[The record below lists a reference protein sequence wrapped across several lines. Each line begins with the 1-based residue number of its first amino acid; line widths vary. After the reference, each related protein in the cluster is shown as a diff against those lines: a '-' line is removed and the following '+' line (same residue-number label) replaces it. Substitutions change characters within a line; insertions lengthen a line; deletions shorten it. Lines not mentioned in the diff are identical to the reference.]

1 MCPRAA
7 CLMSIMAQQVTRIV
21 VPFSPR
27 HLFESNSN
35 SGPILAP
42 GVYLNLTRIMAL
54 PWAIPESERK
64 VAQKQT

>member
-1 MCPRAA
+1 
-7 CLMSIMAQQVTRIV
+7 MSDVNNGPV
-21 VPFSPR
+21 GD
-27 HLFESNSN
+27 SN

-42 GVYLNLTRIMAL
+42 GVYLSPTPIIVP